1 MENRPDMYD
10 FMKMVD
16 DVLDQGAT
24 IEEKKRLSNK
34 MIQTIQDMTMAK
46 VGLQEVMERGYIIEP
61 LEDIFAREMEKIE
74 VLSAAQEVAVTK
86 ETHTACACSNLIMI
100 KKKGATATGLYCKDC
115 GKWKKWLNKKEII
128 VHTANGIQLIDHNM
142 EG

>member
-16 DVLDQGAT
+16 DVLDQGDT

-46 VGLQEVMERGYIIEP
+46 VGLQEIMEQGSKAES
-61 LEDIFAREMEKIE
+61 LEDMIKREMSGIE
-74 VLSAAQEVAVTK
+74 VIDHVPEVTAIK
-86 ETHTACACSNLIMI
+86 GGSTACACSNLIMI

-115 GKWKKWLNKKEII
+115 GKWQKWVNKKEII